1 MSCVKESKAI
11 GHEPRNIYF
20 GVFIFIY
27 FYAWPM
33 ATTKMSVWIA
43 IFSKTYVYVGV
54 LLSKKQLQLQI
65 TMGNNCHI
73 IVLSPTYIHCIQ
85 KTHNLNTQPANL
97 KCRSIPNFYRQN
109 IACWNYTNLKFFRW
123 KTRKTEH
130 SVTRCLVF
138 G

>member
-1 MSCVKESKAI
+1 MKESKAI
-11 GHEPRNIYF
+11 GHEPLNVLFWYFILIYF
-20 GVFIFIY
+20 CT
-27 FYAWPM
+27 WPM

-43 IFSKTYVYVGV
+43 NFSKTYVYVGV

-97 KCRSIPNFYRQN
+97 IYADRYPIFTDKILHAEIIQTWSFFVEKQEKQN
-109 IACWNYTNLKFFRW
+109 IPSRD
-123 KTRKTEH
+123 
-130 SVTRCLVF
+130 V
-138 G
+138 

>member
-11 GHEPRNIYF
+11 GHEPLNVLFWYFILIYF
-20 GVFIFIY
+20 CT
-27 FYAWPM
+27 WPM

-43 IFSKTYVYVGV
+43 NFSKTYVYVGV

-85 KTHNLNTQPANL
+85 KTHNLNTQLSLQILNADRYPIFTDKILHAEIIQTWSFFVE
-97 KCRSIPNFYRQN
+97 KQEKQN
-109 IACWNYTNLKFFRW
+109 IPSRD
-123 KTRKTEH
+123 
-130 SVTRCLVF
+130 V
-138 G
+138 